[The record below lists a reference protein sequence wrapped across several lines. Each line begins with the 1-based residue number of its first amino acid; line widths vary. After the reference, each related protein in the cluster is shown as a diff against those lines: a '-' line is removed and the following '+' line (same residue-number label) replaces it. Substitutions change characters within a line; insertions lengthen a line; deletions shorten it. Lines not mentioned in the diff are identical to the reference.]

1 MSIVER
7 PMPILIED
15 YRSTPS
21 LDSELA
27 DLGYA
32 AVHGWP
38 DQRPVTPSMVRSLLR
53 PGGMT
58 ATTLALRRDRD
69 GRLVGAAALR
79 WPATISASGR
89 LWGPVVHP
97 SARRGGIGRELLS
110 TLIEV
115 ASSHPGV
122 RFTTTEI
129 PESRAEGW
137 KLFEQLG
144 WRKETP
150 CTLLARPLPAGLHVS
165 TTVPV
170 RAAAPGEYLD
180 KALADLFGLARPH
193 LCQSIARD
201 TFARWKAD
209 ARYTSDG
216 LLLTG
221 DTDRL
226 RGAVLVYPS
235 RHSGPSEPAEA
246 LLSDILVDTKLD
258 RADAAEIR
266 TALVAA
272 ALTMADG
279 SGAEVFR
286 AVVDN
291 PELRATLQAMGFAEV
306 DRIRH
311 YVSA

>member
-1 MSIVER
+1 MT
-7 PMPILIED
+7 ILIED
-15 YRSTPS
+15 YRSTPD
-21 LDSELA
+21 LDTELA
-27 DLGYA
+27 ELGYA

-38 DQRPVTPSMVRSLLR
+38 DQRPLTPAMVRSLLR

-79 WPATISASGR
+79 WPATLSASGR
-89 LWGPVVHP
+89 LWGPLVHP
-97 SARRGGIGRELLS
+97 SARHGGIGRELLS
-110 TLIEV
+110 TLLEV
-115 ASSHPGV
+115 AGSHPGV

-129 PESRAEGW
+129 PESRADGW
-137 KLFEQLG
+137 KLFEQHG

-150 CTLLARPLPAGLHVS
+150 STLLARPLPARLNAT

-170 RAAAPGEYLD
+170 RCARPGEYLD
-180 KALADLFGLARPH
+180 KALADLYTLARPH

-201 TFARWKAD
+201 TFARWRAD

-221 DTDRL
+221 ETDSL
-226 RGAVLVYPS
+226 TGALLVYPS
-235 RHSGPSEPAEA
+235 RHGGPGEPAEA
-246 LLSDILVDTKLD
+246 LFSDVLVDTKLEPD
-258 RADAAEIR
+258 EAAGIR
-266 TALVAA
+266 TALVGA
-272 ALTMADG
+272 ALDMADG
-279 SGAEVFR
+279 SGAEVAR
-286 AVVDN
+286 AVVDS
-291 PELRATLQAMGFAEV
+291 PELRTTLLSMGFVEV